1 MSHVKPF
8 RDKCVFIIC
17 AEINLYFSKE
27 LPYSIDSKDLLL
39 MQNLSYGKLA
49 FSNTEKEFP
58 LIARS
63 PLLC

>member
-8 RDKCVFIIC
+8 RDKWVFIIC
-17 AEINLYFSKE
+17 PEIKLYFSKE
-27 LPYSIDSKDLLL
+27 LPFSIDSKGLLL
-39 MQNLSYGKLA
+39 MHNLSYGKLA
-49 FSNTEKEFP
+49 FSNTGKEFP